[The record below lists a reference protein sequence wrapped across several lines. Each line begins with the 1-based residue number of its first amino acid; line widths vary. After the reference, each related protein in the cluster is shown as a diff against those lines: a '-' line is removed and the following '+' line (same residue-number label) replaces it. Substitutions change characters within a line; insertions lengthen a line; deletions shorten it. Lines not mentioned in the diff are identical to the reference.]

1 MRHYLTTPSLA
12 YTFIPTPE
20 PERWELLFAYGD
32 MRRVEDAAFT
42 VGNRTYA
49 VFGLVGRSPS
59 ARAQSMPG
67 GVDILNY
74 ALTLESLEES
84 YYRQDLDASTSGG
97 PLISGDAR
105 TIYGKIADHEAAHV
119 TVLADAVDS
128 TGGTPVEFSDSDF
141 DSTAGGTFDPFND
154 YATYLLLSQA
164 FEDTGVW
171 AYKGQAR
178 FLAGND
184 LLTPALQ
191 IHSVE
196 ARHAAEVRR
205 LRAVAGASIKPWIP
219 GTATG
224 VPRKPCMP
232 AKTTSRRPGS
242 TRRPSVGTPPNRRP
256 KPTTSRSRWT
266 RWPVP
271 TESPLRSS
279 RADRLPRP
287 NRASSPDPTLVGRA
301 RGKTHCLLRVPVII
315 DSEPSAADLIV
326 RSGCERCRQGAAS
339 HGNVWGDREAPGR
352 LRSGAFPVL
361 LALFR

>member
-1 MRHYLTTPSLA
+1 VRHYLTTPSLA

-84 YYRQDLDASTSGG
+84 YYRQDLDALTSGG

-105 TIYGKIADHEAAHV
+105 TIYGKIADHEAVHV

-128 TGGTPVEFSDSDF
+128 LGGTPVEFSDSDF

-224 VPRKPCMP
+224 GAPEAVYAGEDNLTQAEVDQATEAHDEPLTMDEVAGPSTVLRALTGSRDRTVRPLPTRHWSDEHGGRRTAFC
-232 AKTTSRRPGS
+232 AFQSSSALRLRRQTSSFAAGA
-242 TRRPSVGTPPNRRP
+242 N
-256 KPTTSRSRWT
+256 
-266 RWPVP
+266 
-271 TESPLRSS
+271 
-279 RADRLPRP
+279 A
-287 NRASSPDPTLVGRA
+287 AARA
-301 RGKTHCLLRVPVII
+301 RPPTGT
-315 DSEPSAADLIV
+315 
-326 RSGCERCRQGAAS
+326 
-339 HGNVWGDREAPGR
+339 
-352 LRSGAFPVL
+352 
-361 LALFR
+361 